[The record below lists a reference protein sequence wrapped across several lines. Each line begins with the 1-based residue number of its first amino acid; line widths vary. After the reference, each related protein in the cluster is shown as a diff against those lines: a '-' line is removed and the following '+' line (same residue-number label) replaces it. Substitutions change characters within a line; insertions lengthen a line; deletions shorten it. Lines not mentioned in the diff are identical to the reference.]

1 MYSMEVCVSTV
12 SIIVGDDALGV
23 PFGGV
28 TPWFWYLRC
37 WIIRGDIVVIIS
49 VNSMGEEYRDAHFC
63 ETEIASLPYRCGG
76 QVFRLPNRVVIVGLF
91 LRRANGV
98 RPYSFVAVILWFCT
112 IFIQFS
118 SFKQGAGSAFL
129 CDQNL
134 SSCSPNSRWQNV
146 SSYTATL
153 QDIRFGII
161 PLYLSRKRGALLHKK
176 CNNCRNVAK
185 LKNKSFVC
193 TSLVVKICAVI
204 TQNYYRNID
213 ENTRKNSV
221 SMQLSH
227 NFNIYQYM
235 QFW

>member
-23 PFGGV
+23 PFGEL

-63 ETEIASLPYRCGG
+63 ETEITSLPYRCGG
-76 QVFRLPNRVVIVGLF
+76 QVFSVAKPCCNCGLVPSTGERCSP
-91 LRRANGV
+91 LQICCRGV
-98 RPYSFVAVILWFCT
+98 RVSAVYIR
-112 IFIQFS
+112 FS

-146 SSYTATL
+146 SSYTVAP
-153 QDIRFGII
+153 QGFRF
-161 PLYLSRKRGALLHKK
+161 
-176 CNNCRNVAK
+176 
-185 LKNKSFVC
+185 
-193 TSLVVKICAVI
+193 VVKPLLLIHEKWVFCC
-204 TQNYYRNID
+204 
-213 ENTRKNSV
+213 RKNATIAE
-221 SMQLSH
+221 MLP
-227 NFNIYQYM
+227 N
-235 QFW
+235 

>member
-23 PFGGV
+23 PIFLTNWINGDYHNNV
-28 TPWFWYLRC
+28 TPNNSTSKIPKPRRYL
-37 WIIRGDIVVIIS
+37 S
-49 VNSMGEEYRDAHFC
+49 ERDAHFC
-63 ETEIASLPYRCGG
+63 ETEIASLPYKCGG

-98 RPYSFVAVILWFCT
+98 RPYRFIAVGLSVFY
-112 IFIQFS
+112 IQFS

-161 PLYLSRKRGALLHKK
+161 PLYLSRKRGNLLHKK

-185 LKNKSFVC
+185 LKYKSFVC
-193 TSLVVKICAVI
+193 TNRIPTFCAMWRWNVMWFFGK
-204 TQNYYRNID
+204 TNYP
-213 ENTRKNSV
+213 K
-221 SMQLSH
+221 
-227 NFNIYQYM
+227 
-235 QFW
+235 

>member
-1 MYSMEVCVSTV
+1 MKQKLRRSHTGA
-12 SIIVGDDALGV
+12 VGKFFSVAKPCCNCGLV
-23 PFGGV
+23 P
-28 TPWFWYLRC
+28 
-37 WIIRGDIVVIIS
+37 
-49 VNSMGEEYRDAHFC
+49 SMGE
-63 ETEIASLPYRCGG
+63 RCSPLQICCRGSC
-76 QVFRLPNRVVIVGLF
+76 FSRF
-91 LRRANGV
+91 
-98 RPYSFVAVILWFCT
+98 
-112 IFIQFS
+112 FIQFS

-134 SSCSPNSRWQNV
+134 SSCSPNSRPQNV

-161 PLYLSRKRGALLHKK
+161 SLYLSRKMGTLLHKK

-185 LKNKSFVC
+185 LKDKSFVC

-204 TQNYYRNID
+204 TENYYRNID

-235 QFW
+235 QF

>member
-1 MYSMEVCVSTV
+1 MRINSIHNCRVWWASFSVAKPCCNCGLVPST
-12 SIIVGDDALGV
+12 GE
-23 PFGGV
+23 
-28 TPWFWYLRC
+28 RC
-37 WIIRGDIVVIIS
+37 SPLQICCR
-49 VNSMGEEYRDAHFC
+49 
-63 ETEIASLPYRCGG
+63 
-76 QVFRLPNRVVIVGLF
+76 VFTRF
-91 LRRANGV
+91 
-98 RPYSFVAVILWFCT
+98 Y
-112 IFIQFS
+112 IQFS

-134 SSCSPNSRWQNV
+134 SSCSPNSRPQNV

-161 PLYLSRKRGALLHKK
+161 SLYLSRKRGSLLHKK

-213 ENTRKNSV
+213 ESTRKIVCLCSYPTI
-221 SMQLSH
+221 L
-227 NFNIYQYM
+227 I
-235 QFW
+235 

>member
-98 RPYSFVAVILWFCT
+98 RPYRFVAVGLSVFY
-112 IFIQFS
+112 IQFS

-161 PLYLSRKRGALLHKK
+161 PLYLSRKRGNLLHKK

-185 LKNKSFVC
+185 LKDKSFVC
-193 TSLVVKICAVI
+193 TNYDEINCAV
-204 TQNYYRNID
+204 
-213 ENTRKNSV
+213 
-221 SMQLSH
+221 SH
-227 NFNIYQYM
+227 IRS
-235 QFW
+235 

>member
-1 MYSMEVCVSTV
+1 MYSIEVCVSTV

-98 RPYSFVAVILWFCT
+98 RPYRFVAVGLSVFY
-112 IFIQFS
+112 IQFS

-146 SSYTATL
+146 SSYTVAP
-153 QDIRFGII
+153 QGFRF
-161 PLYLSRKRGALLHKK
+161 
-176 CNNCRNVAK
+176 
-185 LKNKSFVC
+185 
-193 TSLVVKICAVI
+193 VVKPLLLIHEKWVFCC
-204 TQNYYRNID
+204 
-213 ENTRKNSV
+213 RKNATIAE
-221 SMQLSH
+221 MLP
-227 NFNIYQYM
+227 N
-235 QFW
+235 

>member
-23 PFGGV
+23 PIFLTHWINGDYHNNV
-28 TPWFWYLRC
+28 TPNNSTSKIPKTRCYL
-37 WIIRGDIVVIIS
+37 S
-49 VNSMGEEYRDAHFC
+49 ERDAHFC

-76 QVFRLPNRVVIVGLF
+76 QVFRLPNRVVIAGLF

-176 CNNCRNVAK
+176 CNNCWNVAK
-185 LKNKSFVC
+185 LKYKSFVC
-193 TSLVVKICAVI
+193 TIC
-204 TQNYYRNID
+204 
-213 ENTRKNSV
+213 
-221 SMQLSH
+221 
-227 NFNIYQYM
+227 
-235 QFW
+235 

>member
-1 MYSMEVCVSTV
+1 M
-12 SIIVGDDALGV
+12 
-23 PFGGV
+23 
-28 TPWFWYLRC
+28 
-37 WIIRGDIVVIIS
+37 
-49 VNSMGEEYRDAHFC
+49 
-63 ETEIASLPYRCGG
+63 
-76 QVFRLPNRVVIVGLF
+76 VVIVDLF
-91 LRRANGV
+91 LRRANAV
-98 RPYSFVAVILWFCT
+98 RPYRFVAVILWVCT

-185 LKNKSFVC
+185 LKDKSFVC
-193 TSLVVKICAVI
+193 TSLVVRICAVI
-204 TQNYYRNID
+204 TEIYYRNID